1 MPSLL
6 PVFQAME
13 GSVLANYIQSS
24 IWAAVGVQ
32 VIHITAVALFVGA
45 ILVVDL
51 RLLGH
56 GLTKI
61 PVSYLARETQ
71 PYLVWSFAVLF
82 VTGVPQMVA
91 LAVKYYY
98 SSFFW
103 WKLEAMV
110 FAVVLTYWTRRKIAS
125 TDDVVMGTFWPRVA
139 AIASLGLWTSV
150 IIAGRLNGLFS

>member
-1 MPSLL
+1 MSFLL
-6 PVFQAME
+6 PVFEAME
-13 GSVLANYIQSS
+13 ESAFGSYIQST
-24 IWAAVGVQ
+24 IWAALIVQ

-51 RLLGH
+51 RLLSH
-56 GLTKI
+56 GPTKI

-71 PYLVWSFAVLF
+71 PYLLWSFAVLF
-82 VTGVPQMVA
+82 VTGVPQLAA

-98 SSFFW
+98 SPFFW
-103 WKLEAMV
+103 WKLEAMA
-110 FAVVLTYWTRRKIAS
+110 FAVVLTYWMRRKIAS
-125 TDDVVMGTFWPRVA
+125 TDDVEGIFWLRVA